1 MEVRKKFAFSG
12 IFRKL
17 HEEDAQPV
25 EIFNASIYC
34 YTNGSIIIEIDSEI
48 SQQINNKR
56 FLESTPIH
64 QYKDST
70 IDPMDIS
77 SLLWMCTNQSETEII
92 QEAYEGDYEI
102 EGKTL
107 EGSTIK
113 ATIADPNFIISFQS
127 HNTEI
132 IDEEKKHR
140 IRLRDL
146 YIDYNPDLLGDGKT
160 EEIVY
165 GLANIEIMCDVS
177 SKIGNLDAEIDI
189 KRGNFSSIDGNPSAE
204 MILRGIYKNER
215 DSYETYFSWFKS
227 LLSFASGHNVNQ
239 IYKIE
244 TIQYE
249 KAIKKIEYW
258 SGNESSNKVRGLSI
272 IQTSDLHLFIQKC
285 SKEVTWESFSDKGVG
300 LALIW
305 YIDTFASTDTAVNF
319 LLLCTVLECLN
330 NKCSKN
336 ILENTS
342 KRLIP
347 RALYRKINRKIK
359 EILVSFKSEF
369 DNERDIEKYN
379 IFISKVEKFFEE
391 ARCNQLGSLR
401 TSLKEMFKIYKVPYE
416 DLFPELEFIKIRDS
430 IVHEGFGGLDVA
442 VELHKLSNLIVRVF
456 LAILLYDGNYMEHRK
471 IEISSKFRQRK
482 YGLIC
487 RYFPFVIAEKL
498 SN

>member
-1 MEVRKKFAFSG
+1 MEVRKQFTFSG
-12 IFRKL
+12 IFRKF

-25 EIFNASIYC
+25 EIFNAGIYC
-34 YTNGSIIIEIDSEI
+34 YTNGNILIEVDSEI

-56 FLESTPIH
+56 FFESTPIQ

-77 SLLWMCTNQSETEII
+77 SLLGMWINKSETEII

-107 EGSTIK
+107 EGSKIK
-113 ATIADPNFIISFQS
+113 ATIGDPNFIISFQS

-140 IRLRDL
+140 IRLRHL
-146 YIDYNPDLLGDGKT
+146 YIDYNPDLLGDVKT

-177 SKIGNLDAEIDI
+177 SKIGNLDAEIHI
-189 KRGNFSSIDGNPSAE
+189 KRENISDIDGNLSAE
-204 MILRGIYKNER
+204 MILKGICKNER
-215 DSYETYFSWFKS
+215 DSYETYFAWFKS
-227 LLSFASGHNVNQ
+227 LLSFASGHNVTQ
-239 IYKIE
+239 IYRIE
-244 TIQYE
+244 TIQHE
-249 KAIKKIEYW
+249 KAIKKIEHW
-258 SGNESSNKVRGLSI
+258 SGNESNNQVSGLSI
-272 IQTSDLHLFIQKC
+272 IQSSDLPLFIKKC

-336 ILENTS
+336 ILENAS
-342 KRLIP
+342 NRLIS

-359 EILVSFKSEF
+359 EVLVSFKLEV
-369 DNERDIEKYN
+369 DNESDIEKYT
-379 IFISKVEKFFEE
+379 IFTSKVEKFFEE
-391 ARCNQLGSLR
+391 ASCNKLGSLR
-401 TSLKEMFKIYKVPYE
+401 TSLKAMFRIYEVPYE
-416 DLFPELEFIKIRDS
+416 DLFPELEFIKIRDK

-456 LAILLYDGNYMEHRK
+456 LAILRYEGNYMEHRK
-471 IEISSKFRQRK
+471 IKINDKFSQRK
-482 YGLIC
+482 YGLMC

-498 SN
+498 PD